1 MKKIKKIVLAVLLF
15 SVFIAVGKETVIIF
29 NPLQLDD
36 KITDG
41 KILNDIISAE
51 LSCADGLKLVERKQ
65 LNKLLAEKSLS
76 TNGMLEPQDVSD
88 IGTLLGA
95 DYFVSGSIRN
105 FDKKWLLFIKTVS
118 IKTGIVKMKY
128 FSTPGNAMEET
139 GQKAVAEIITLL
151 KNQQKYPN
159 KTTTQ
164 ELLFPDKKR
173 PVVAVFLPEL
183 HIFRENLIDPAAEN
197 MITKL
202 LLQQKFIV
210 KQLPHQLLTGQKGIL
225 QKLSGDRKTLL
236 KIAKEQNVEFLI
248 YGEAIAENADRFGN
262 FNTARARVEIKVI
275 STKTSEI
282 HFADSAYAGAMDT
295 APVIAGKIAIQK
307 ATQKI
312 FQPLAKSLL
321 K

>member
-1 MKKIKKIVLAVLLF
+1 M
-15 SVFIAVGKETVIIF
+15 
-29 NPLQLDD
+29 
-36 KITDG
+36 
-41 KILNDIISAE
+41 
-51 LSCADGLKLVERKQ
+51 
-65 LNKLLAEKSLS
+65 
-76 TNGMLEPQDVSD
+76 
-88 IGTLLGA
+88 
-95 DYFVSGSIRN
+95 
-105 FDKKWLLFIKTVS
+105 
-118 IKTGIVKMKY
+118 
-128 FSTPGNAMEET
+128 
-139 GQKAVAEIITLL
+139 
-151 KNQQKYPN
+151 
-159 KTTTQ
+159 
-164 ELLFPDKKR
+164 
-173 PVVAVFLPEL
+173 
-183 HIFRENLIDPAAEN
+183 IDPAAEN